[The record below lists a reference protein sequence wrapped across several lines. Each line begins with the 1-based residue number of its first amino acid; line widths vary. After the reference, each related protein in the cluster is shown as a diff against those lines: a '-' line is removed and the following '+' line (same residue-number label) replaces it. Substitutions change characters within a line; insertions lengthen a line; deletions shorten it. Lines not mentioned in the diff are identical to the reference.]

1 MHTNRQVLPSTNAS
15 STTTLAENAYGSH
28 SRDISVDDIHK
39 AEAIPSNSLDKAPD
53 GGLVAWTQAAM
64 AHLVVFNTW
73 GFANSFGI
81 FQAYY
86 MGYLGRSRADIA
98 WIGSIQIFLIFM
110 IGTFSG
116 RAIDAGYGRTIL
128 VAGLFLQI
136 LGVFMTSVSQ
146 EYWQI
151 FLAQGVCQGIGNG
164 LIYTPTVSLVSTYFS
179 KRRAM
184 AMAITSGGG
193 ATGGIVFPLVAQQLL
208 PKVGFAWTV
217 RVMAFIMLAN
227 ASIVICLMRGRVAP
241 RKSGPIVEW
250 SAFRELPYLLF
261 CIGCFLILWSVYLA
275 YSYISTFSHDIIGIS
290 PSTSLTILLITNAVG
305 IPGRAIP
312 AFVADRYTGP
322 LSMYIPMS
330 LAAGISLYAW
340 SAVRDLSGLVVFSV
354 MYGLLAAACQGLFIA
369 SCSSLTVD
377 LSKMGTR
384 TGMVFTIVS
393 FATLTGPPLAGMLI
407 EKRNGDYL
415 YAQIFGV
422 NHYTVISSLVKPEMG
437 IQRHHNQTI
446 EYIISTEFSAP
457 TKLHISVF

>member
-1 MHTNRQVLPSTNAS
+1 MDTGAQVLPSTNKS
-15 STTTLAENAYGSH
+15 GTTTLTDYASSKH
-28 SRDISVDDIHK
+28 SRDISVDGTPKPETISSDS
-39 AEAIPSNSLDKAPD
+39 ADEAPD
-53 GGLVAWTQAAM
+53 GGLVAWTQATM
-64 AHLVVFNTW
+64 AHLVMFNTW

-86 MGYLGRSRADIA
+86 AGSLNRSRADIA

-116 RAIDAGYGRTIL
+116 RAIDAGYCRPIL
-128 VAGLFLQI
+128 VAGLILQI
-136 LGVFMTSVSQ
+136 LGVFMTSVASD
-146 EYWQI
+146 YWQI

-164 LIYTPTVSLVSTYFS
+164 LIYTPTISLVSTYFT

-217 RVMAFIMLAN
+217 RVMGFIMLGN
-227 ASIVICLMRGRVAP
+227 ASVVVCLMRGRLAP

-261 CIGCFLILWSVYLA
+261 CIGSFLILWAVYFA
-275 YSYISTFSHDIIGIS
+275 YSYISTFSHDVIGIS
-290 PSTSLTILLITNAVG
+290 SSTSLTILLITNAVG

-312 AFVADRYTGP
+312 AFIADRYTGP
-322 LSMYIPMS
+322 LSVYIPMS
-330 LAAGISLYAW
+330 LAAGVSLYAW
-340 SAVRDLSGLVVFSV
+340 AAVRNLSGLILFSV
-354 MYGLLAAACQGLFIA
+354 MYGLFAAACQGLFIA
-369 SCSSLTVD
+369 SCSSLTID

-384 TGMVFTIVS
+384 TGMVFTIIS

-415 YAQIFGV
+415 YAQIFGG
-422 NHYTVISSLVKPEMG
+422 TSFILGSLILIGARFAHTGANWRSRV
-437 IQRHHNQTI
+437 
-446 EYIISTEFSAP
+446 
-457 TKLHISVF
+457 

>member
-1 MHTNRQVLPSTNAS
+1 MHTNHQELPSTNAS
-15 STTTLAENAYGSH
+15 STTTLAENPYGSH
-28 SRDISVDDIHK
+28 SRDISVDDVHK

-53 GGLVAWTQAAM
+53 GGLIAWTQATM
-64 AHLVVFNTW
+64 AHLVVFNTR

-86 MGYLGRSRADIA
+86 KGYLGRSRADIA

-116 RAIDAGYGRTIL
+116 RAIDAGYYRTIL

-136 LGVFMTSVSQ
+136 LEVFMTSVAQ

-208 PKVGFAWTV
+208 PK
-217 RVMAFIMLAN
+217 
-227 ASIVICLMRGRVAP
+227 SCP

-261 CIGCFLILWSVYLA
+261 SIGSFLILWAVYLA

-290 PSTSLTILLITNAVG
+290 SSTSLTILLITNAVG
-305 IPGRAIP
+305 IPGRAIL
-312 AFVADRYTGP
+312 AFVADRYTGL

-354 MYGLLAAACQGLFIA
+354 MYGLFAAACQGLFIA

-415 YAQIFGV
+415 YVQFFGGTSFV
-422 NHYTVISSLVKPEMG
+422 LGSLILIG
-437 IQRHHNQTI
+437 AR
-446 EYIISTEFSAP
+446 SAH
-457 TKLHISVF
+457 TGTNWKCRV